1 MTSVIA
7 DFRSSLPMNPVSS
20 IELNADGYA
29 NDLPAGV
36 MPFSGCRGLDLDAVN
51 TFRQSRALAAASEV
65 RCPGFANVDLR
76 LSKTFDF
83 RAQSFEVIGQL
94 FNIANRANYNIPS
107 NNITAA
113 TFGQSTSLL
122 PNINAP
128 SRQAEI
134 ALRYRF

>member
-1 MTSVIA
+1 
-7 DFRSSLPMNPVSS
+7 MNPVSS
-20 IELNADGYA
+20 VDLSRDGYA

-36 MPFSGCRGLDLDAVN
+36 SQYSGCRDLNLDAIN
-51 TFRQSRALAAASEV
+51 AFRQSRGQASVSEV
-65 RCPGFANVDLR
+65 KCPGFASVDLR
-76 LSKTFDF
+76 LSKTVDF
-83 RAQSFEVIGQL
+83 GRSHSVEIIGQL
-94 FNIANRANYNIPS
+94 FNIANRANYNVPS